1 MLSQTDKHLPS
12 TKLADANSF
21 CLSNWQQL
29 PQKVPYLPNCWCKKM
44 REHLS
49 MLQYR
54 MSEGEA
60 NPGRVV
66 CIIRKR
72 YGRCNLLICGGS
84 QLLSEISFCFF
95 AIDFSQNKIFAICIM
110 IWKDSIRLQSTQLQ
124 SLYCQPNRSLQQ
136 ICSSDHFVLI

>member
-1 MLSQTDKHLPS
+1 
-12 TKLADANSF
+12 
-21 CLSNWQQL
+21 
-29 PQKVPYLPNCWCKKM
+29 M

-49 MLQYR
+49 MSQYR

-95 AIDFSQNKIFAICIM
+95 GIDFSQNKIFAICIM

-136 ICSSDHFVLI
+136 ICSSDHFVLIQLCRGNNSKLDYLFLLLGTISTYLHSQRLLIVIYNWQRANF